1 MKMEVI
7 RMNKNELE
15 KLHRIIDS
23 YIAPRTSSS
32 LSKLLNEPVEHRL
45 TKVTDVEISKME
57 DIIKTV
63 PQEEMY
69 AVYLKGEGDVH
80 LGMLIFLKENDAMKL
95 ASRLLGVKTMNK
107 LDALGRSSISEVG
120 NILMAGSFL
129 NALSD
134 GTGFQVTGSV
144 PGFAIESARAVLQ
157 YPASD
162 IASTTDIIVTA
173 DAVLHATQSDI
184 TVRILIMLGEN
195 EAKKLI
201 DSDKRVSK

>member
-1 MKMEVI
+1 
-7 RMNKNELE
+7 
-15 KLHRIIDS
+15 
-23 YIAPRTSSS
+23 
-32 LSKLLNEPVEHRL
+32 
-45 TKVTDVEISKME
+45 VTDVEISKL
-57 DIIKTV
+57 DNIIKSV
-63 PQEEMY
+63 PPEEMY

-80 LGMLIFLKENDAMKL
+80 LGMLIFLEENDAMKL

-144 PGFAIESARAVLQ
+144 PGFAIETFRTVVQ
-157 YPASD
+157 YPATD
-162 IASTTDIIVTA
+162 IASTSDIIVTA
-173 DAVLHATQSDI
+173 DAVLHAPKSDI
-184 TVRILIMLGEN
+184 TVHILIILGTN

-201 DSDKRVSK
+201 DSDKSVSK